1 LTPEKAVFGYA
12 MAFIIGGFVAGMI
25 AGEIRKQV
33 EAALREA
40 DTRRQLE
47 SVEHDLSLARSIQ
60 QSLLSNMT
68 PEIEGFEIAGWNRPG
83 IRRVEATTTGRFFR
97 MGPGWWNWPT

>member
-1 LTPEKAVFGYA
+1 
-12 MAFIIGGFVAGMI
+12 MI

-60 QSLLSNMT
+60 QSLL
-68 PEIEGFEIAGWNRPG
+68 
-83 IRRVEATTTGRFFR
+83 
-97 MGPGWWNWPT
+97 PT